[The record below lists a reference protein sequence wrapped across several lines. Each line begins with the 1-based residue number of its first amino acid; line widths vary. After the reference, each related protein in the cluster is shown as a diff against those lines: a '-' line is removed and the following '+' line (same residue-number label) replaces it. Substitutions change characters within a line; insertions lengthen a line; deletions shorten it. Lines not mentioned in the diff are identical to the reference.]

1 MCDCLLFMLIVIFL
15 KRDDKVKLFLSYLQ
29 DIYCFLYPIRH
40 YESIH
45 KHYHEHLHPHQ
56 QLALLNK
63 DNVCIPSKVI
73 NLKPV
78 RLLTLS
84 PKGY

>member
-1 MCDCLLFMLIVIFL
+1 M
-15 KRDDKVKLFLSYLQ
+15 
-29 DIYCFLYPIRH
+29 RH